1 MHNRRWTGA
10 APSTHGGRMTAGV
23 LLTPNR
29 SATHVVDDAIEQ
41 ASLAYDAGVRQVW
54 LGQQLDLDAIA
65 LAALIGAAVPG
76 IAVGTSVVP
85 INPRHPLIVAAAAQ
99 TAQSASHGRFSLG
112 LGLGVAML
120 EQLAFRIPTDHAA
133 QRLREYLTVLR
144 AVRDT
149 GTVDFHGTHVTAV
162 DPQVMPVA
170 LPSAPPYP
178 LYVAAMGPQT
188 LRVTGELADGTL
200 PYAGP
205 RTLEEFIV
213 PTIEKAAAGAGRPA
227 PRVFGLVSVAVT
239 DDAEGARAVA
249 AETMAMY
256 DQVPSYQ
263 RINAREGVNSVVD
276 LALIGDAEHV
286 ARGLARYADAGA
298 TDLLLMPVLTGREE
312 LRRVCEVA
320 AGIRTAD
327 QSL

>member
-1 MHNRRWTGA
+1 
-10 APSTHGGRMTAGV
+10 MTTGV

-29 SATHVVDDAIEQ
+29 SAEHVVDDAVEQ
-41 ASLAYDAGVRQVW
+41 AALAYDAGVRQVW

-65 LAALIGAAVPG
+65 VAAVIGAAVRG

-85 INPRHPLIVAAAAQ
+85 INPRHPLTVAAAAQ
-99 TAQSASHGRFSLG
+99 TAQSAMHGRFSLG
-112 LGLGVAML
+112 LGLGVAVL
-120 EQLAFRIPTDHAA
+120 EQLAFGISTGHAA

-144 AVRDT
+144 AIRDT
-149 GTVDFHGTHVTAV
+149 GTVEVHGTHVTAV
-162 DPQVMPVA
+162 DPRVMPVA
-170 LPSAPPYP
+170 LPSAAPYP

-213 PTIEKAAAGAGRPA
+213 PTITKSAADAGRPA

-239 DDAEGARAVA
+239 DDVDGARAVA
-249 AETMAMY
+249 VETMAMY

-276 LALIGDAEHV
+276 LALIGSAEHV
-286 ARGLARYADAGA
+286 ARGLARYVDVGV
-298 TDLLLMPVLTGREE
+298 TDLLLMPIGAGRDD
-312 LRRVCEVA
+312 LRRVCELA
-320 AGIRTAD
+320 AGIPTGE
-327 QSL
+327 QNLTTS

>member
-1 MHNRRWTGA
+1 MA
-10 APSTHGGRMTAGV
+10 AGV

-29 SATHVVDDAIEQ
+29 SAEYVVDDAVAQ
-41 ASLAYDAGVRQVW
+41 ASIAFDTGVRQVW

-65 LAALIGAAVPG
+65 VAAVIGAGVPG

-85 INPRHPLIVAAAAQ
+85 INPRHPLTVAAAAQ

-112 LGLGVAML
+112 LGLGVAIL
-120 EQLAFRIPTDHAA
+120 EEIAFGLPTKHAA
-133 QRLREYLTVLR
+133 QRLREYLTVLA

-149 GTVDFHGTHVTAV
+149 GTVEFRGTHLTAV

-170 LPSAPPYP
+170 LPSAAPYP

-188 LRVTGELADGTL
+188 LQVTGELADGTL

-205 RTLEEFIV
+205 RSLEEFIV
-213 PTIEKAAAGAGRPA
+213 PTIGKAAADAGRPA

-239 DDAEGARAVA
+239 ESDEATAAARAVA
-249 AETMAMY
+249 VETMAMY

-263 RINAREGVNSVVD
+263 RINAREGVASVVD
-276 LALIGDAEHV
+276 LALIGNAEHV
-286 ARGLARYADAGA
+286 ARGLARYLDAGA
-298 TDLLLMPVLTGREE
+298 TDLLLMPVLSGHDE
-312 LRRVCEVA
+312 LRRVCELA
-320 AGIRTAD
+320 AGV
-327 QSL
+327 S

>member
-1 MHNRRWTGA
+1 
-10 APSTHGGRMTAGV
+10 MTTGV
-23 LLTPNR
+23 LLTPDR
-29 SATHVVDDAIEQ
+29 SAAHVVDDAVEQ
-41 ASLAYDAGVRQVW
+41 ASMAFDAGVRQVW

-65 LAALIGAAVPG
+65 VAGVIGAMVPG

-99 TAQSASHGRFSLG
+99 TAQSATHGRFSLG
-112 LGLGVAML
+112 LGLGVAAL
-120 EQLAFRIPTDHAA
+120 EQLAFAIPTSHVA

-170 LPSAPPYP
+170 LPSAPSYP

-188 LRVTGELADGTL
+188 LQVTGELADGTL

-213 PTIEKAAAGAGRPA
+213 PTIAKAAADVGRPA
-227 PRVFGLVSVAVT
+227 PRIFGLVSVAVT
-239 DDAEGARAVA
+239 DADGVAGARAVA

-263 RINAREGVNSVVD
+263 RINAREGVDSVVD
-276 LALIGDAEHV
+276 LALIGDEEYV
-286 ARGLARYADAGA
+286 ARGLARYVDAGA
-298 TDLLLMPVLTGREE
+298 TDLLLMPVQTGRDE

-320 AGIRTAD
+320 AGIPAVGRD
-327 QSL
+327 L

>member
-1 MHNRRWTGA
+1 
-10 APSTHGGRMTAGV
+10 MTTGV
-23 LLTPNR
+23 LLTPDR
-29 SATHVVDDAIEQ
+29 SAPHVVDDAVEQ
-41 ASLAYDAGVRQVW
+41 ASLAFDAGVQQVW

-65 LAALIGAAVPG
+65 LAGLIGAAVPG
-76 IAVGTSVVP
+76 LAVGTSVVP

-120 EQLAFRIPTDHAA
+120 EQLAFAIPTDHAA

-149 GTVDFHGTHVTAV
+149 GTVDFHGSHLTAV
-162 DPQVMPVA
+162 DPHVMPVA
-170 LPSAPPYP
+170 LPSARPYP

-205 RTLEEFIV
+205 RTLGEFIV
-213 PTIEKAAAGAGRPA
+213 PTIAKAAADAGRPA

-239 DDAEGARAVA
+239 EDDEGAAAARAVA
-249 AETMAMY
+249 TQSMAMY

-263 RINAREGVNSVVD
+263 RINAREGVDSVVD
-276 LALIGDAEHV
+276 LALIGTADHV
-286 ARGLARYADAGA
+286 ADGLRVYLDAGA
-298 TDLLLMPVLTGREE
+298 TDLLLMPIQTGRGP
-312 LRRVCEVA
+312 LHRVCQVA
-320 AGIRTAD
+320 AGIATVGAD
-327 QSL
+327 L